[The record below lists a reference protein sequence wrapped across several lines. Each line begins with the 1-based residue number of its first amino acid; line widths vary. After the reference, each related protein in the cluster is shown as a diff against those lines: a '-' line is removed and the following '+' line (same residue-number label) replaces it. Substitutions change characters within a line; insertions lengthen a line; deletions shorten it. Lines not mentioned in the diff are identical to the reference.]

1 MFTAGS
7 TTEVGVDQKH
17 FGAFIVRLIERMIR
31 RIPIG
36 VETFI
41 VERKLAEFAEGDS
54 LEKASRNYS
63 VGVDIITVYRD
74 RPAFDFVDA

>member
-1 MFTAGS
+1 MKGQAGGGRS
-7 TTEVGVDQKH
+7 VVGELEGVAGTVLGAASEVMLVDMGE
-17 FGAFIVRLIERMIR
+17 F
-31 RIPIG
+31 
-36 VETFI
+36 
-41 VERKLAEFAEGDS
+41 AEFAEGDS